1 MAAANGV
8 AEYASAI
15 AGLLAGLHEF
25 PTAPNVPA
33 TTRASA
39 QNTIAHTLLSVLL
52 VSPPLTRCSRSA
64 TPSDDQAQITTHR
77 RPSGS
82 TKSSTARS
90 GSESSDASA
99 MRVVK
104 IVPAGDVLHVFSHI
118 RKTYRVQWVVLE
130 GGSSDEPPP
139 LVRSP
144 ELGDGVG
151 TAEAKPKTFKGTASR
166 KNGPTPGAKTK
177 GQSPSTPTQ
186 TTQWVHLDAVADAK

>member
-1 MAAANGV
+1 
-8 AEYASAI
+8 
-15 AGLLAGLHEF
+15 
-25 PTAPNVPA
+25 
-33 TTRASA
+33 
-39 QNTIAHTLLSVLL
+39 
-52 VSPPLTRCSRSA
+52 
-64 TPSDDQAQITTHR
+64 
-77 RPSGS
+77 
-82 TKSSTARS
+82 
-90 GSESSDASA
+90 

-139 LVRSP
+139 LVRRP